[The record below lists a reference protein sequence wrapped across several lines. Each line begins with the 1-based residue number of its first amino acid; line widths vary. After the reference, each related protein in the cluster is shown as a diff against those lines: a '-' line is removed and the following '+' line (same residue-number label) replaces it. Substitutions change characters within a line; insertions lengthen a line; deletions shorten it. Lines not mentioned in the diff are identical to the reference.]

1 MSNEAKKYYIPL
13 PKTEQAST
21 GYIEFYHAYQLTE
34 VSEEVY
40 REANR
45 RAAELADEISAML
58 TGTEPPA
65 NEAHEEAKPLTL
77 EEVRAVLADKSKD
90 GFTAQIRELL
100 KKYGADRL
108 SAIDPANYRALLTDA
123 EGLKDAT

>member
-1 MSNEAKKYYIPL
+1 MGKMSEL
-13 PKTEQAST
+13 SLLLDE
-21 GYIEFYHAYQLTE
+21 
-34 VSEEVY
+34 Y

-58 TGTEPPA
+58 TDTEPPA
-65 NEAHEEAKPLTL
+65 HEAHEEAKPLTL
-77 EEVRAVLADKSKD
+77 EEVRAMLADKSKD

>member
-1 MSNEAKKYYIPL
+1 MGKMSEL
-13 PKTEQAST
+13 SLLLDE
-21 GYIEFYHAYQLTE
+21 
-34 VSEEVY
+34 Y

-65 NEAHEEAKPLTL
+65 HEAHEEAKSLTL

-100 KKYGADRL
+100 KKYGADRM
-108 SAIDPANYRALLTDA
+108 SAIDPANYRAQ
-123 EGLKDAT
+123 ATALSSRTASFTSSTTNTVAGCLSKPKKIRK

>member
-1 MSNEAKKYYIPL
+1 MGKMSEL
-13 PKTEQAST
+13 SLLLDE
-21 GYIEFYHAYQLTE
+21 
-34 VSEEVY
+34 Y

-65 NEAHEEAKPLTL
+65 HEAHEETKPLTL

-100 KKYGADRL
+100 KSTARTGCLPSTPQTIGHCLRMRRD
-108 SAIDPANYRALLTDA
+108 
-123 EGLKDAT
+123 

>member
-1 MSNEAKKYYIPL
+1 MGKMSEL
-13 PKTEQAST
+13 SLLLDE
-21 GYIEFYHAYQLTE
+21 
-34 VSEEVY
+34 Y

-58 TGTEPPA
+58 TGTEPPTH
-65 NEAHEEAKPLTL
+65 EAHEETKPLTL

-108 SAIDPANYRALLTDA
+108 SAIDPTNYRALITDA

>member
-1 MSNEAKKYYIPL
+1 MGKMSEL
-13 PKTEQAST
+13 SLLLDE
-21 GYIEFYHAYQLTE
+21 
-34 VSEEVY
+34 Y

-58 TGTEPPA
+58 TGTEPP
-65 NEAHEEAKPLTL
+65 AHEEAKPLTL

>member
-1 MSNEAKKYYIPL
+1 MTNTVKQTAVQQNLRTKSPL
-13 PKTEQAST
+13 
-21 GYIEFYHAYQLTE
+21 
-34 VSEEVY
+34 
-40 REANR
+40 
-45 RAAELADEISAML
+45 ML

-65 NEAHEEAKPLTL
+65 HEAHEEAKPLTL